1 MVTLAFPRLD
11 LQPLPWFILNSQG
24 LDPAKQRFGGYHHF
38 SGYVGKEV
46 FLSVPLLRGFVII
59 LQFLQKKK
67 KFQYYYDTFSQE
79 FPNQHIFSILKVIL
93 IFFNREDFLL
103 KRKLNPSLF
112 NGFSKKL
119 SFSVFNQRVQPAGW
133 AGGGEG
139 HRRILPKEK
148 A

>member
-67 KFQYYYDTFSQE
+67 NFSTTMILFPKSFLTNTFFQY
-79 FPNQHIFSILKVIL
+79 
-93 IFFNREDFLL
+93 
-103 KRKLNPSLF
+103 
-112 NGFSKKL
+112 
-119 SFSVFNQRVQPAGW
+119 
-133 AGGGEG
+133 
-139 HRRILPKEK
+139 
-148 A
+148 